1 MTANLASSLLISIY
15 FLLKILSFQTWSRH
29 LPPLRYGRWLLM
41 HIFKVERNIS
51 SAQKSSEIKYNWK
64 APRLIRMWFC
74 MHMSGFLQKQKT
86 KKQSRKNPC
95 LKTKNQ
101 CIFSRP
107 RVLNATFFL
116 WGADRTENPW
126 LAEMQIRNA

>member
-1 MTANLASSLLISIY
+1 MTANLASSLLISISL
-15 FLLKILSFQTWSRH
+15 FIKNIVISNVIEA

-86 KKQSRKNPC
+86 KKQSRKNHC